1 MFKTAHFASSF
12 SVMLPASLLWLLSP
26 FNNLSGRRYVFAFS
40 TSQKSALRDVN
51 RDFAMWIK
59 MLIFAPKTMA
69 NDCTDIDIVL
79 RQINQRLRKL
89 EKSDSEKTEEIGR
102 LNRVINQKDVEIH
115 NLKTELAVAKE
126 RIKELEEAADDTSS
140 TPGKPEKNS
149 SNSSIPPSQESIAS
163 REQRRTKSLRKPS
176 GKPSGGQPGHKG
188 HTLQTVAEPDVI
200 VKHEPVYCK
209 CCGRLLI
216 DIPCQKIRK
225 TQIVDIKMVVETC
238 EEQYYEKVCECGCVN
253 NCDAPNCRIK
263 YGDNLRA
270 LVTYLNVVQ
279 CIPFKRIAELIS
291 DLSGQNIS
299 EGTVQNILK
308 ENSGKADSA
317 YEEIRKRLETASVVG
332 ADETGAAV
340 GKHLHWNWIFQNDLL
355 TYVFQSESRGQKAID
370 SKFPKGL
377 PYSTLVTDRHQ
388 SYFKM
393 NVKDHQVCLAHLLR
407 NAEYLNELDSNQD
420 WSRRFIQLIEH
431 SINLRREGNITSR
444 KIKVLKTK
452 MKNLLGESL
461 THLDNEFEKFKRGIL
476 KVKDYL
482 FTFLSNPSVP
492 YDNNASERGVRKIK
506 IKQKVSGCFRT
517 DGGADDFAKL
527 HSIAETAMKNGNS
540 KFNAIL
546 AVVQQ

>member
-1 MFKTAHFASSF
+1 
-12 SVMLPASLLWLLSP
+12 
-26 FNNLSGRRYVFAFS
+26 
-40 TSQKSALRDVN
+40 
-51 RDFAMWIK
+51 MWRKI
-59 MLIFAPKTMA
+59 LIFAPKTMA
-69 NDCTDIDIVL
+69 NDCTDIDVVL

-102 LNRVINQKDVEIH
+102 LNRVINRKDMEIH
-115 NLKTELAVAKE
+115 NLKTELASTKAELAVAKK
-126 RIKELEEAADDTSS
+126 RIKELEGTDDDTS

-163 REQRRTKSLRKPS
+163 RELRRTKSLRKPS

-188 HTLQTVAEPDVI
+188 HTLQTIAEPDVI
-200 VKHEPVYCK
+200 VMHEPVYCK
-209 CCGRLLI
+209 CCGRLWI
-216 DIPCQKIRK
+216 DI
-225 TQIVDIKMVVETC
+225 E
-238 EEQYYEKVCECGCVN
+238 
-253 NCDAPNCRIK
+253 
-263 YGDNLRA
+263 
-270 LVTYLNVVQ
+270 
-279 CIPFKRIAELIS
+279 
-291 DLSGQNIS
+291 
-299 EGTVQNILK
+299 TVQNILK
-308 ENSGKADSA
+308 ENSGKADGA

-332 ADETGAAV
+332 ANETGAAV

-407 NAEYLNELDSNQD
+407 NAEYLNELDPNQN
-420 WSRRFIQLIEH
+420 WSRRFIHLIEH
-431 SINLRREGNITSR
+431 SINLRRENNITSR
-444 KIKVLKTK
+444 KVKVLKTK

-492 YDNNASERGVRKIK
+492 YENNASERGV
-506 IKQKVSGCFRT
+506 
-517 DGGADDFAKL
+517 
-527 HSIAETAMKNGNS
+527 
-540 KFNAIL
+540 
-546 AVVQQ
+546 